1 MGHHWQLHK
10 AMHDGIMVGIV
21 GFQNIHACSGRQRT
35 EEVLLLKVEA
45 VTNDEAAVVAV
56 GTPLVAHTDHS
67 GNATA
72 HGHRLGGNLS
82 TTQSSFCRLLSDT
95 TTTPG
100 FPGVGPCLPS
110 RQTWPSDN
118 HNCTMVGYHCHHCYH
133 CTNKRYQS
141 NQQESCPSPLL
152 L

>member
-10 AMHDGIMVGIV
+10 AMHDVIMVGIV
-21 GFQNIHACSGRQRT
+21 GFQDIHACSGRQQT

-56 GTPLVAHTDHS
+56 GTSLVAHKDLS

-72 HGHRLGGNLS
+72 HGHRGGGNLS
-82 TTQSSFCRLLSDT
+82 TSQSSFCPPQSDT

-100 FPGVGPCLPS
+100 VPGVRPCLPS
-110 RQTWPSDN
+110 WQTWPCGKQVCIS
-118 HNCTMVGYHCHHCYH
+118 T
-133 CTNKRYQS
+133 R
-141 NQQESCPSPLL
+141 
-152 L
+152 